1 MISED
6 EITEEIADFLEKT
19 CITEFIF
26 ERAEPAELLRI
37 KKKTPMGTYEIKS
50 VELGYFIN
58 KDDEVVIG
66 ILKQGIPE
74 DQQMIARILAT
85 HAKESREP

>member
-1 MISED
+1 
-6 EITEEIADFLEKT
+6 
-19 CITEFIF
+19 
-26 ERAEPAELLRI
+26 
-37 KKKTPMGTYEIKS
+37 MGTYEIKS

-66 ILKQGIPE
+66 ILKQGILE

-85 HAKESREP
+85 HAKESR